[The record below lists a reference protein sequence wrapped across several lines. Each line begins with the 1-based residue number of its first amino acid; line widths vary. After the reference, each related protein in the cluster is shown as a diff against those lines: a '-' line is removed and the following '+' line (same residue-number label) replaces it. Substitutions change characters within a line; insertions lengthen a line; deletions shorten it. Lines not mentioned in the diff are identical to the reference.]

1 MERSEKYKATTY
13 RVFVDKDQE
22 IDILVGQKNAKLD
35 SFLQA
40 NKAITFAFITAW
52 NPYSSVCSM
61 ESNQASNVSLESEL
75 NQYSYLKG
83 IGMPA
88 QPSDWEGEE
97 SFFVMDISKE
107 ESSRLGIAFK
117 QNAIV
122 FGCINNAPELLI
134 LV

>member
-1 MERSEKYKATTY
+1 MLENYKATTY
-13 RVFVDKDQE
+13 RVFVDNGQN
-22 IDILVGQKNAKLD
+22 IDVLVGQKNAKLD

-40 NKAITFAFITAW
+40 KKAKTYAFITAW
-52 NPYSSVCSM
+52 NPYSSVVSM
-61 ESNQASNVSLESEL
+61 ESNQASNESLVSEL
-75 NQYSYLKG
+75 NQYSFLKG
-83 IGMPA
+83 IGIPA

-107 ESSRLGIAFK
+107 ESSRLGVAFK

-122 FGCINNAPELLI
+122 FGCINNVPELLM